1 MFAVFQET
9 VKTEAAEKLASITAF
24 KIFRTSNRDIRN
36 VMCLLQM
43 LPKFPELH
51 LSDATNALDF
61 SLRWDVSLHNSSH
74 VNCRVVENVLTL
86 FLYYTVYIP
95 SLIGPAELLPGAKS
109 LRTITG
115 PDYEKRR

>member
-9 VKTEAAEKLASITAF
+9 VKTEAAEKLASITVF
-24 KIFRTSNRDIRN
+24 KTFRTSNRDIRN
-36 VMCLLQM
+36 VMCLLKM

-61 SLRWDVSLHNSSH
+61 SLRGDVSLHTSRY
-74 VNCRVVENVLTL
+74 VNCCVVQNGLTL
-86 FLYYTVYIP
+86 FLYFTVYIH

-109 LRTITG
+109 LRTMTK
-115 PDYEKRR
+115 PD